1 MGGEGP
7 VPALPCFSSIALLKG
22 EVNVQL
28 MKQFPFGWVI
38 FQNHFCLESSSLL
51 PEASCLCWSEGGAP
65 PSTSLPYCGSLEKL
79 SDTPQGQTGF
89 PAKLLEGQG
98 QRDTVLSRDRGTRE
112 VADRPPEG
120 GRSLTGLGGRET
132 CSSLWQCQC
141 FINDKDCKIPPLSLQ
156 LVLKRNFL

>member
-1 MGGEGP
+1 MGGEGS

-28 MKQFPFGWVI
+28 MKQFPFGWFI

-51 PEASCLCWSEGGAP
+51 SEASCLCGSDGGVP

-79 SDTPQGQTGF
+79 SDTPQGLIGF

-98 QRDTVLSRDRGTRE
+98 QRNMVLSRDGGTRE
-112 VADRPPEG
+112 VADRPLED
-120 GRSLTGLGGRET
+120 GRSLTSLAGGGKHAHL
-132 CSSLWQCQC
+132 CASASV
-141 FINDKDCKIPPLSLQ
+141 S
-156 LVLKRNFL
+156 